1 MNLDDYKEFVQTVTS
16 QESQNVRKL
25 QFRLGELDQGNID
38 KGVVGD
44 VNIALLLTGAM
55 GLSSEGGEFAEIVK
69 KLIFQGKPYDED
81 TQFHLKRELGDI
93 IWYWVNSCRALDLDP
108 NEVIKENVNKLKARY
123 PGGEFD
129 VFYSENRKEGDL

>member
-108 NEVIKENVNKLKARY
+108 NEVIKENVLKLESRY
-123 PGGEFD
+123 PGKQ
-129 VFYSENRKEGDL
+129 V

>member
-69 KLIFQGKPYDED
+69 KLIFQGKN
-81 TQFHLKRELGDI
+81 LMMKIL
-93 IWYWVNSCRALDLDP
+93 NSTS
-108 NEVIKENVNKLKARY
+108 
-123 PGGEFD
+123 
-129 VFYSENRKEGDL
+129 SENLGILFGIGLILVEHWTLTLMK

>member
-108 NEVIKENVNKLKARY
+108 NEVIKENVLKLESRY
-123 PGGEFD
+123 PGRKFD
-129 VFYSENRKEGDL
+129 KYYSENRKQGDL

>member
-69 KLIFQGKPYDED
+69 KLIFQGKPYDEK
-81 TQFHLKRELGDI
+81 TI
-93 IWYWVNSCRALDLDP
+93 SNNSVQYQWMPSSNGR
-108 NEVIKENVNKLKARY
+108 R
-123 PGGEFD
+123 D
-129 VFYSENRKEGDL
+129 VECYNQ

>member
-69 KLIFQGKPYDED
+69 KLIFQGK
-81 TQFHLKRELGDI
+81 TL
-93 IWYWVNSCRALDLDP
+93 
-108 NEVIKENVNKLKARY
+108 
-123 PGGEFD
+123 
-129 VFYSENRKEGDL
+129 

>member
-55 GLSSEGGEFAEIVK
+55 GL
-69 KLIFQGKPYDED
+69 
-81 TQFHLKRELGDI
+81 
-93 IWYWVNSCRALDLDP
+93 
-108 NEVIKENVNKLKARY
+108 
-123 PGGEFD
+123 
-129 VFYSENRKEGDL
+129 

>member
-108 NEVIKENVNKLKARY
+108 NEVIKENVLKLESRY
-123 PGGEFD
+123 PGGKFD
-129 VFYSENRKEGDL
+129 TYFSENRKQGDL

>member
-81 TQFHLKRELGDI
+81 TQLPQARTWGYYLVLG
-93 IWYWVNSCRALDLDP
+93 
-108 NEVIKENVNKLKARY
+108 
-123 PGGEFD
+123 
-129 VFYSENRKEGDL
+129 

>member
-69 KLIFQGKPYDED
+69 KLIFQGKPYNKENREK
-81 TQFHLKRELGDI
+81 LESELGDI
-93 IWYWVNSCRALDLDP
+93 MWYWAQACMALNIDP
-108 NEVIKENVNKLKARY
+108 HRVIEKNIEKLEHRY
-123 PGGEFD
+123 PGGKFTIKS
-129 VFYSENRKEGDL
+129 SEER

>member
-69 KLIFQGKPYDED
+69 KLIFQGK
-81 TQFHLKRELGDI
+81 
-93 IWYWVNSCRALDLDP
+93 AL
-108 NEVIKENVNKLKARY
+108 
-123 PGGEFD
+123 
-129 VFYSENRKEGDL
+129 

>member
-93 IWYWVNSCRALDLDP
+93 IWYWL
-108 NEVIKENVNKLKARY
+108 
-123 PGGEFD
+123 
-129 VFYSENRKEGDL
+129 